1 MDGPNCGDWA
11 PVQINQTFATD
22 ERSSLDMFKG
32 DFRMSRSEQH
42 PDFKQ
47 GPHSSEHADDQA
59 DLGFD
64 PDSPDL
70 EDPQVDPQ
78 GPAKP
83 PRDHEKEG

>member
-1 MDGPNCGDWA
+1 M
-11 PVQINQTFATD
+11 
-22 ERSSLDMFKG
+22 
-32 DFRMSRSEQH
+32 SEQKRPH
-42 PDFKQ
+42 PAQ
-47 GPHSSEHADDQA
+47 GPHSSDKASSKQ

-83 PRDHEKEG
+83 PRDHEKKVK

>member
-1 MDGPNCGDWA
+1 MHN
-11 PVQINQTFATD
+11 
-22 ERSSLDMFKG
+22 
-32 DFRMSRSEQH
+32 QH
-42 PDFKQ
+42 PDAGDRKNE
-47 GPHSSEHADDQA
+47 GPHSSDHATQKD

-83 PRDHEKEG
+83 PRDDDA

>member
-1 MDGPNCGDWA
+1 MQN
-11 PVQINQTFATD
+11 
-22 ERSSLDMFKG
+22 
-32 DFRMSRSEQH
+32 QH
-42 PDFKQ
+42 PRAGDRQ
-47 GPHSSEHADDQA
+47 DEGPHSSEHATDD

-83 PRDHEKEG
+83 PRDDDA

>member
-1 MDGPNCGDWA
+1 
-11 PVQINQTFATD
+11 
-22 ERSSLDMFKG
+22 
-32 DFRMSRSEQH
+32 MSK
-42 PDFKQ
+42 PDQRPASPQ
-47 GPHSSEHADDQA
+47 GPHSSEQADKEA

-83 PRDHEKEG
+83 PRDDEKHK

>member
-1 MDGPNCGDWA
+1 M
-11 PVQINQTFATD
+11 
-22 ERSSLDMFKG
+22 KK
-32 DFRMSRSEQH
+32 
-42 PDFKQ
+42 PDQSADPRQ
-47 GPHSSEHADDQA
+47 GPHSSEHASAEQ

-83 PRDHEKEG
+83 PRDDEKK